1 MKREVLMI
9 VLLIFLMLAGIS
21 RAGNLPPHAVDLGY
35 GMWTCERGYVLRN
48 HACISDAEAGSGPRV
63 IISDMP
69 SAGDGASSPEEASK
83 AATPA
88 AKPSPSLFI
97 STGRPGPSNLPDT
110 SSLPQA
116 PAPPAMR
123 APRR

>member
-1 MKREVLMI
+1 MI
-9 VLLIFLMLAGIS
+9 VLLIFLILAGIG

-63 IISDMP
+63 IISDVP
-69 SAGDGASSPEEASK
+69 SAGDGASSREEASE
-83 AATPA
+83 AAAPA
-88 AKPSPSLFI
+88 AQPSPSLFI

-110 SSLPQA
+110 SNLPDA
-116 PAPPAMR
+116 PAPPVIR
-123 APRR
+123 VPRR